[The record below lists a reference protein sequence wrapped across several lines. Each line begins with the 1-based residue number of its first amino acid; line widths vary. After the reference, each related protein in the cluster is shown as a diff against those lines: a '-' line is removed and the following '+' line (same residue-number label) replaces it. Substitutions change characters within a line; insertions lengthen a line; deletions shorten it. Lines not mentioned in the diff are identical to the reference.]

1 MRIDKSWAYSR
12 SRYGKVEPSARISC
26 LSLVLKYLCFCKPRY
41 LQCPNTVPGIP
52 TFETHEEHRRHILVH
67 TAATFRNFARSGFT
81 EGMAGHISVR
91 DPEFEHYIWMNPLG
105 LHFGLM
111 TAGDLLCL
119 DVRNGNIVGGNRVG
133 HARFIVYG
141 KISGL

>member
-1 MRIDKSWAYSR
+1 MLVYLYFYRTR
-12 SRYGKVEPSARISC
+12 C
-26 LSLVLKYLCFCKPRY
+26 LH
-41 LQCPNTVPGIP
+41 CPDTELGIP
-52 TFETHEEHRRHILVH
+52 TFETYEEHRQHILIH

-133 HARFIVYG
+133 HVLICRLLQHVWLV
-141 KISGL
+141 KLTQLQDTSSK